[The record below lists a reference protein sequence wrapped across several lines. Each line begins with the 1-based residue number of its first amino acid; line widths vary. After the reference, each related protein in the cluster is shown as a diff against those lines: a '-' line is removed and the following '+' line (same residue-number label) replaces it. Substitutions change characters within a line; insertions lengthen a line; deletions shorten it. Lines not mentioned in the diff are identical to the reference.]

1 MKPLDLVI
9 TPGDPDGIGPE
20 VTAKAIHALSAEL
33 KNHALVIVGSSAPF
47 RRYQDLL
54 KHNEIV
60 FFEPPK
66 RSSPGY
72 QAGWA
77 IETATQFVMAA
88 PQNRV
93 LVTGPISKERLQEG
107 GYFFKGHTDF
117 LADLTR
123 TRDVTM
129 MLANDLFKVTLVTN
143 HCALVDVAKN
153 ITAARLHTTFMQSYA
168 FAKDLLGKKNPR
180 IAVLG
185 LNPHAGENGIL
196 GKEEK
201 KIIIPAMAAFAKKY
215 PNAKLSGPHSADGF
229 FANEAALPAPKRH
242 DVIVAMFH
250 DQGLIPVKLSDF
262 SNSLNM
268 TLGLPMIRTS
278 VDHGT
283 AFNIAKKNKADPSSM
298 IYAIRKAIH
307 YRNTLS
313 SPRSTASESASTAKT
328 KSKSKSKSTSK
339 LRISK

>member
-1 MKPLDLVI
+1 
-9 TPGDPDGIGPE
+9 
-20 VTAKAIHALSAEL
+20 
-33 KNHALVIVGSSAPF
+33 
-47 RRYQDLL
+47 
-54 KHNEIV
+54 
-60 FFEPPK
+60 
-66 RSSPGY
+66 
-72 QAGWA
+72 
-77 IETATQFVMAA
+77 
-88 PQNRV
+88 
-93 LVTGPISKERLQEG
+93 
-107 GYFFKGHTDF
+107 
-117 LADLTR
+117 
-123 TRDVTM
+123 
-129 MLANDLFKVTLVTN
+129 MLANETFKVSLLTN
-143 HCALVDVAKN
+143 HCAIVDVAKN
-153 ITAARLHTTFMQSYA
+153 ITPSRLHTTFLQTYV
-168 FAKDLLGKKNPR
+168 FAKDLLGKKKPH

-201 KIIIPAMAAFAKKY
+201 KIIIPAIAAFAKEY
-215 PNAKLSGPHSADGF
+215 PDAKMSGPHSADGF
-229 FANEAALPAPKRH
+229 FASEAALPPQKRH

-313 SPRSTASESASTAKT
+313 PPRAQTSSSTANPKTKTKAKT
-328 KSKSKSKSTSK
+328 AAKSRKSK
-339 LRISK
+339 

>member
-20 VTAKAIHALSAEL
+20 VTAKAIHALHSEL
-33 KNHALVIVGSSAPF
+33 KGHSLVIVGSSAPF
-47 RRYQDLL
+47 RRYKNLL
-54 KHNEIV
+54 KNKDIL

-88 PQNRV
+88 PQSRV
-93 LVTGPISKERLQEG
+93 LVTGPISKERLQQG

-117 LADLTR
+117 LAELTQ
-123 TRDVTM
+123 TPDVTM
-129 MLANDLFKVTLVTN
+129 MLANEKFKVSLVTN
-143 HCALVDVAKN
+143 HCAVIDIAKN
-153 ITAARLHTTFMQSYA
+153 ITPARLHITFVQSYA
-168 FAKDLLGKKNPR
+168 FAKDLLGKKKPR

-201 KIIIPAMAAFAKKY
+201 KIIAPAIVAFQKKY
-215 PNAKLSGPHSADGF
+215 PDVRMSGPHSADGF
-229 FANEAALPAPKRH
+229 FASEAALPIEKRH
-242 DVIVAMFH
+242 DVIVAKYH

-268 TLGLPMIRTS
+268 TLGLPIVRTS

-283 AFNIAKKNKADPSSM
+283 AFNIAKKDKADPSSM
-298 IYAIRKAIH
+298 IYAIRKAIQF
-307 YRNTLS
+307 RQSLS
-313 SPRSTASESASTAKT
+313 KPASKT
-328 KSKSKSKSTSK
+328 RK
-339 LRISK
+339 

>member
-20 VTAKAIHALSAEL
+20 VTAKALL
-33 KNHALVIVGSSAPF
+33 KLAPKIKKHKIVIVGSQKPFMRYPDLFKREILFFAPP
-47 RRYQDLL
+47 
-54 KHNEIV
+54 E
-60 FFEPPK
+60 

-72 QAGWA
+72 QSGWA

-88 PQNRV
+88 PKTRV
-93 LVTGPISKERLQEG
+93 LITGPISKERLQEG
-107 GYFFKGHTDF
+107 GFFFKGHTDF
-117 LADLTR
+117 LAELTH

-143 HCALVDVAKN
+143 HCPVSEIAKN
-153 ITAARLHTTFMQSYA
+153 ITPEALHKTFLHSYV
-168 FAKDLLGKKNPR
+168 FAKDFLGKKNPK

-201 KIIIPAMAAFAKKY
+201 KIIIPAMAAFMKRY
-215 PNAKLSGPHSADGF
+215 PDARLSGPHSADGF
-229 FANEAALPAPKRH
+229 FGSEAAIPVAKRH
-242 DVIVAMFH
+242 DVVVAMYH

-298 IYAIRKAIH
+298 IYAIEKAIYYQSKH
-307 YRNTLS
+307 QS
-313 SPRSTASESASTAKT
+313 ARSQ
-328 KSKSKSKSTSK
+328 KS
-339 LRISK
+339 

>member
-1 MKPLDLVI
+1 MTAHDLVI

-20 VTAKAIHALSAEL
+20 VTAKAIHALSSEL
-33 KNHALVIVGSSAPF
+33 KKHAIIIVGSAKPF
-47 RRYQDLL
+47 VRYKALL
-54 KHNEIV
+54 KKQNLV
-60 FFEPPK
+60 FFEPPE

-88 PQNRV
+88 PRSRI

-117 LADLTR
+117 LAELTQ
-123 TRDVTM
+123 TKDVSM
-129 MLANDLFKVTLVTN
+129 MLANEIFRVTLVTN
-143 HCALVDVAKN
+143 HCAVSEISKK
-153 ITAARLHTTFMQSYA
+153 ITSERIQKTLLHSYS
-168 FAKDLLGKKNPR
+168 FAKDLLAKKNPK

-196 GKEEK
+196 GREEA
-201 KIIIPAMAAFAKKY
+201 KIIIPAMKAFASKY
-215 PNAKLSGPHSADGF
+215 KDAKISGPYPADGF
-229 FANEAALPAPKRH
+229 FAKEASLPAKQRH
-242 DVIVAMFH
+242 DVIVAMYH

-268 TLGLPMIRTS
+268 TLGLPIIRTS

-283 AFNIAKKNKADPSSM
+283 AFDIARKNKADPSSM
-298 IYAIRKAIH
+298 IYAIKKAIL
-307 YRNTLS
+307 YQARL
-313 SPRSTASESASTAKT
+313 
-328 KSKSKSKSTSK
+328 TS
-339 LRISK
+339 LRRQHS

>member
-1 MKPLDLVI
+1 MSSIDLVI

-20 VTAKAIHALSAEL
+20 VTAKALL
-33 KNHALVIVGSSAPF
+33 KLAPSLKKHKIVIVGSQKPFMRYPELFKREILFFAPP
-47 RRYQDLL
+47 
-54 KHNEIV
+54 E
-60 FFEPPK
+60 

-72 QAGWA
+72 QSGWA

-88 PQNRV
+88 PKSRV
-93 LVTGPISKERLQEG
+93 LITGPISKERLQEG

-117 LADLTR
+117 LAELTH

-143 HCALVDVAKN
+143 HCSVAEISKRV
-153 ITAARLHTTFMQSYA
+153 TAESLHKTFLHSYV
-168 FAKDLLGKKNPR
+168 FAKDLLGRPKPR

-185 LNPHAGENGIL
+185 LNPHAGENGLL

-201 KIIIPAMAAFAKKY
+201 KTIIPAIAAFMKRHPDAR
-215 PNAKLSGPHSADGF
+215 LTGPHAADGF
-229 FANEAALPAPKRH
+229 FASEASLPIAKRH
-242 DVIVAMFH
+242 DIVVAMYH

-283 AFNIAKKNKADPSSM
+283 AFNIARKNKADPSSM
-298 IYAIRKAIH
+298 IYAIQKAI
-307 YRNTLS
+307 YYQARMNRPI
-313 SPRSTASESASTAKT
+313 PRSR
-328 KSKSKSKSTSK
+328 SKK
-339 LRISK
+339 L